1 MQWKRCNTMGFLNVS
16 VAIWLEQPTSDR
28 HAQTFRYLYLFLS
41 FSPLIYVPMFFLTF
55 VFLIEFACN
64 TFPGDRLDIY
74 ISMQLAV
81 CIWGAHEENNGRNWI
96 VPFDM
101 TSHRQVHSKL
111 AFFRCICLYFS
122 NIRFIL
128 FCFVY
133 NQRHSYLMAKKR
145 SAKKEQK
152 YTRYCSFANHN
163 SFPFSVYIESYS
175 LVSGFSI
182 RLF

>member
-1 MQWKRCNTMGFLNVS
+1 MNVS

-28 HAQTFRYLYLFLS
+28 HAQTFRSLYLFLS

-81 CIWGAHEENNGRNWI
+81 CIRGAHEENNGRNWI

-122 NIRFIL
+122 CIRFIL
-128 FCFVY
+128 FCFVLY
-133 NQRHSYLMAKKR
+133 I
-145 SAKKEQK
+145 
-152 YTRYCSFANHN
+152 T
-163 SFPFSVYIESYS
+163 SVTLI
-175 LVSGFSI
+175 
-182 RLF
+182 